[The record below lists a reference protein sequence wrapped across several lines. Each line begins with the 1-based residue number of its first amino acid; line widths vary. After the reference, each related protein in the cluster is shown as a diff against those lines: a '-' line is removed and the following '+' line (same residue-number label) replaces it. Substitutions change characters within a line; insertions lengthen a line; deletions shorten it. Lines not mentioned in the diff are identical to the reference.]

1 MRNRFTNGEGP
12 SRDQQT
18 APATALQPRTATML
32 LGVPEVVVDR
42 LPVYAR
48 TLAALESRGRQVVSS
63 QELGDELGVTPA
75 QIRKDL
81 SYFGRFGKQGRGYNV
96 QRLAGELRRILG
108 LDQEW
113 QMVLVGVGNLG
124 RAILTYRGFAP
135 EGFKIVAA
143 FDAHSDAI
151 GRSVGG
157 VKVYNV
163 KNLPQFLQDT
173 PADIGIVAVSA
184 SAAQDVADTLVA
196 AGVRGILNYAPVA
209 LRVPKGTQLKDIE
222 PVLAL
227 QSMTYYLKDATA

>member
-1 MRNRFTNGEGP
+1 MIT
-12 SRDQQT
+12 
-18 APATALQPRTATML
+18 L
-32 LGVPEVVVDR
+32 LGVPEVVIDR

-48 TLAALESRGRQVVSS
+48 TLAMLEGQGRQVVSS
-63 QELGDELGVTPA
+63 QELGAELGVTPA

-113 QMVLVGVGNLG
+113 PMVLVGVGNLG
-124 RAILTYRGFAP
+124 RAILSYRGFTP

-143 FDAHSDAI
+143 FDANPETI
-151 GRSVGG
+151 GKSVGG
-157 VKVYNV
+157 VKVYSV
-163 KNLPQFLQDT
+163 KNLPQFLKSS

-184 SAAQDVADTLVA
+184 TAAQEVADILVTC
-196 AGVRGILNYAPVA
+196 GIKGILNYAPVA
-209 LRVPKGTQLKDIE
+209 LRVPDGTQLKDIE

-227 QSMTYYLKDATA
+227 QSMTYYLKSASV

>member
-1 MRNRFTNGEGP
+1 MT
-12 SRDQQT
+12 T
-18 APATALQPRTATML
+18 L
-32 LGVPEVVVDR
+32 LGVPEVVIDR

-48 TLAALESRGRQVVSS
+48 MLAILESQGRQVVSS

-96 QRLAGELRRILG
+96 QRLTGELRRILG

-113 QMVLVGVGNLG
+113 TMVLVGVGNLG
-124 RAILTYRGFAP
+124 RAILSYRGFAP

-143 FDAHSDAI
+143 FDTQSDTV
-151 GRSVGG
+151 GRTVGG
-157 VKVYNV
+157 IRVYNV
-163 KNLPQFLQDT
+163 KNLPQFLKNS

-184 SAAQDVADTLVA
+184 AAAQEVAEILVSC
-196 AGVRGILNYAPVA
+196 GVKGLLNYAPVA
-209 LRVPKGTQLKDIE
+209 LRVPVGTQLKDIE

-227 QSMTYYLKDATA
+227 QSMTYYLKGTSP